1 MDEETAMNWA
11 RIFFGSLVVAV
22 GVLLLLDNTGVLDA
36 GEVIATWWPVALIV
50 AALFALLA
58 NPRHW
63 QVPLIVVVVGT
74 ALLLRTLDIVDS
86 LDLVIPALLI
96 LIGVFVMFGRSRPGR
111 EVSDSDRIS
120 SFNVFSGTE
129 VASHSEQF
137 KGGNVGAIFGGAE
150 VDLHDAKLAP
160 GASLD
165 VFAVFG
171 GVEVSVPAGWQVLT
185 RGFPIFGG
193 FENVTAK
200 ERIGPDAPVLEVHA
214 TILFGGVEIKH

>member
-1 MDEETAMNWA
+1 MNWA
-11 RIFFGSLVVAV
+11 RVFFGSIVVAV

-36 GEVIATWWPVALIV
+36 SDVIGTWWPVALIV

-63 QVPLIVVVVGT
+63 QVPLIVIVVGI
-74 ALLLRTLDIVDS
+74 ALLLRTLDVVDS
-86 LDLVIPALLI
+86 LELVIPTLLI
-96 LIGVFVMFGRSRPGR
+96 LIGLFVMFGRNRPGR
-111 EVSDSDRIS
+111 EVSDTDQIS
-120 SFNVFSGTE
+120 SFNIFSGTE
-129 VASHSEQF
+129 LASHSEQF

-150 VDLHDAKLAP
+150 IDLNDAQLAP

-171 GVEVSVPAGWQVLT
+171 GVEISVPVGWQVVT

-200 ERIGPDAPVLEVHA
+200 ERVGTGAPILEVHA

>member
-1 MDEETAMNWA
+1 MNWA
-11 RIFFGSLVVAV
+11 RVFFGSMVVAV

-36 GEVIATWWPVALIV
+36 GDVFESWWPVALIA

-63 QVPLIVVVVGT
+63 QVPLVVVVVSA

-86 LDLVIPALLI
+86 LELVIPGVLI
-96 LIGVFVMFGRSRPGR
+96 LIGVFVMFGKVIPGR
-111 EVSDSDRIS
+111 ETSDSDRIS

-129 VASHSEQF
+129 VASHSTQF
-137 KGGNVGAIFGGAE
+137 KGGNIGAIFGGAE
-150 VDLHDAKLAP
+150 IDLRDAQLAP

-171 GVEVSVPAGWQVLT
+171 GVEVSVPQGWQVVT

-193 FENVTAK
+193 FENVTVK
-200 ERIGPDAPVLEVHA
+200 DRVGPDAPVLEVHA